1 MKEPSVLD
9 YFKARLNPWAKDV
22 PEIFSSEAVQPAVEE
37 EPFPSIGNVEREPA
51 SQKAVSIFKS
61 LAATSWKTSLA
72 LVFALL
78 AQIQLDRSAPNPF
91 VGIFLYVIS
100 AILFLAAFLTNEI
113 KLPFLADDPEERIS
127 TSVRQKGLFIGIPT
141 MLLAFLTFG
150 GNRFN
155 LVNLMLWVISIYS
168 FLFAFWEPDGIGWTE
183 RIKRIKNWVKQPIV
197 NFRVT
202 YWTLLILVV
211 IGFVIAFRV
220 SNLAGIPG
228 EPFSDHAEK
237 LLDVGT
243 VLDGDFSIFFP
254 RNTGREAIQMYLTA
268 LVSIIFGTGLSY
280 ISLKI
285 GTVLIGLFTLP
296 FMYLLGKELGGRW
309 LGLLT
314 LLISGVSYWGNIISR
329 IGLRFPLYPAFTAP
343 TLFFLIR
350 GLKRQSRNDLIL
362 AGIFLGLGLHGYSPM
377 RIVPFVVL
385 AAFGIYLLDRAS
397 QGKRFEAIGGLIL
410 LAFFAMLIFLPL
422 MRYAIEQPNDFGYRA
437 MTRLS
442 SVERALPGSATAIF
456 FDNLWKSLLMPFWK
470 NGNIWV
476 HSVTDRPALDVVS
489 AAFFFGGVVLLIAR
503 YIRQRDWLDLFWLV
517 SIPVLMMPS
526 ILSLAFPDEN
536 PSLNRSGGAYV
547 VIFLITAM
555 AAYALFNA
563 LWKKSSGW
571 LGKISTGLMAVLLM
585 GMLINQNYNLVFVQF
600 KQQFDQNSLNTSE
613 IGQTIRSF
621 ADTFGNP
628 DAAYVVPYPYWVD
641 TRLVGINAGYPQKDY
656 ALWPES
662 FETTLA
668 QRETKLFILKP
679 EDSQAIEKLQQ
690 LYPQGVISRKVSKYP
705 DKDYLLFLV
714 SEQGMIE

>member
-37 EPFPSIGNVEREPA
+37 EPFPSIGNVERELA

-91 VGIFLYVIS
+91 VGIFLYLVS
-100 AILFLAAFLTNEI
+100 AILFLAAFLTSEI
-113 KLPFLADDPEERIS
+113 KLPFLADDPDERIS

-155 LVNLMLWVISIYS
+155 LVNLTLWVISIYS
-168 FLFAFWEPDGIGWTE
+168 FFFAFWEPDGIGWTE

-211 IGFVIAFRV
+211 IGLVIAFRV

-268 LVSIIFGTGLSY
+268 LVSIIFDTGLSY

-314 LLISGVSYWGNIISR
+314 LLISGVSYWGNVISR

-343 TLFFLIR
+343 TLYFLIR

-385 AAFGIYLLDRAS
+385 AAFGIYLLHRAS

-422 MRYAIEQPNDFGYRA
+422 MRYAIDQPNDFGYRA

-517 SIPVLMMPS
+517 SIPVLMKPS

-571 LGKISTGLMAVLLM
+571 LGKISTGLMAVLLI

-628 DAAYVVPYPYWVD
+628 DAVYVVPYPYWVD